1 VDVKSSKKL
10 SPIRAGS
17 LRQQVQQRV
26 FDAILT
32 GHFQPGDPLR
42 ELDLARD
49 LRVSQAT
56 VREALLRL
64 ESTGLVVRVPNKETR
79 VTKLSQEELRER
91 MQVRVILEPE
101 AAVEAATKLA
111 ENGFAELDQ
120 KLQMITKALAKNAY
134 LELAQ
139 ADLEFHRTIW
149 RAANETIF
157 RILDNLTAPMF
168 AFTAILRGADH
179 EVLSGVVNAHEP
191 IVEALRCNDP
201 VAIRASVRNHI
212 EASYGKFLSSEWEDF
227 HAFSRPAGADSSPA
241 VPLASLAQRPLGP
254 ELGTHQLKS
263 D

>member
-1 VDVKSSKKL
+1 LDVRSPRKL

-32 GHFQPGDPLR
+32 GHFLPGDPLR

-79 VTKLSQEELRER
+79 VTRLSQQDLRER
-91 MQVRVILEPE
+91 KQVRTILEPE
-101 AAVEAATKLA
+101 AAVEAATRLA
-111 ENGFAELDQ
+111 DSGFEELDQ
-120 KLQMITKALAKNAY
+120 KLQLITKAMAKNAY

-168 AFTAILRGADH
+168 AFTAILRSADR
-179 EVLSGVVNAHEP
+179 EVLSGVVHAHEP
-191 IVEALRCNDP
+191 IIEALRRNDP
-201 VAIRASVRNHI
+201 ASIRASVRDHI
-212 EASYGKFLSSEWEDF
+212 EASYGKFLTTEWEDF
-227 HAFSRPAGADSSPA
+227 HALSRLREADHSATARSN
-241 VPLASLAQRPLGP
+241 PLDGIGGS
-254 ELGTHQLKS
+254 
-263 D
+263 